1 MRTVFVAAAVFSTL
15 IGATIDPSMVLAQ
28 QKTVRACRDEW
39 RANKDENQRAGIT
52 ERAFVEK
59 CRAGIAATGAPTTS
73 PAAPAPAPTPA
84 TIPAPTPATTP
95 APPPAPA
102 RPSRTAARPAPT
114 TTAAPT
120 GANQFPAEL
129 QARARCPSDTVVWA
143 NTNSRIYHFAGSRSY
158 GTTKAGAYM
167 CEQDARAEGIRAAK
181 NEKHP

>member
-1 MRTVFVAAAVFSTL
+1 MRTVFVAAAVFSAL
-15 IGATIDPSMVLAQ
+15 IGATIDSSMVLAQ

-39 RANKDENQRAGIT
+39 RANKEENQRNGIT
-52 ERAFVEK
+52 EKAFVDK
-59 CRAGIAATGAPTTS
+59 CRAGVATTS
-73 PAAPAPAPTPA
+73 APATRGAANPVEPAPAPAPA
-84 TIPAPTPATTP
+84 AAP
-95 APPPAPA
+95 APPPAAAPA
-102 RPSRTAARPAPT
+102 RPSRTLAARPAPT

-120 GANQFPAEL
+120 GANQFPAEV

-143 NTNSRIYHFAGSRSY
+143 NTSSRIYHFAGTKSY